1 MILRL
6 VALRLAAV
14 LAVPA
19 CVLVV
24 LGAVMGLDWC
34 LSRCWP
40 SLGPANGLVFSLS
53 APWGA
58 VLFAFLLGQVGRLTE
73 RVPLPE
79 GLNRMLTSC

>member
-24 LGAVMGLDWC
+24 LGAVLGFDWC
-34 LSRCWP
+34 LSQCWP
-40 SLGPANGLVFSLS
+40 SLGPAGGLVLSLG
-53 APWGA
+53 APWGV
-58 VLFAFLLGQVGRLTE
+58 VLFAFLLAQLGRLTD

-79 GLNRMLTSC
+79 GVDRALTSC